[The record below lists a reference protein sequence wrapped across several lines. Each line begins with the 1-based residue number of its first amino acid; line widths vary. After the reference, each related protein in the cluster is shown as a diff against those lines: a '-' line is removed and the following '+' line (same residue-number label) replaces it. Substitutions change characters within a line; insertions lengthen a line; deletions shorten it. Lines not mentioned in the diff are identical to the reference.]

1 MSVVKR
7 FGAIWSDLPFIK
19 KLCAIAIPIAVQ
31 QLLNTTLNFVDTL
44 MIGQL
49 GESTIAAVGLANK
62 VFFVFTI
69 IVFGVVSGT
78 GILAAQYW
86 GKQDVHNIRRAQG
99 IALTIALS
107 VSAVFVVV
115 CVAAP
120 TFVMSIFTNSPA
132 AIKIGA
138 EYLQIVVI
146 SYPLTAIT
154 LVYVAS
160 LRSVNQVK
168 VPVVVSIVAIFTNV
182 ILNYVLIFG
191 HFGFPQMGAAG
202 AALATTIARVVE
214 CGVLLFIVYKY
225 DSPVAGSIREML
237 SFDKAFSKLFFKT
250 AAPVIFNEMT
260 WGIGITMYSLAY
272 GRMGDSAMAAITV
285 TQSIEQLAQVVFMGL
300 ASACAVIL
308 GNELG
313 AGKLKE
319 AKKHALDIH
328 VIQIIFSVL
337 ISIGF
342 YFIRMPI
349 ISLFALNGPVAETAG
364 MCMIVFCIF
373 MPFKNFNLINVVGVL
388 RSGGDSTFALWMDI
402 SGVWLIGVPL
412 AFLGGLVWGLPIYL
426 VYALVLIEE
435 VYKVFIGG
443 FRYLQGKWCRNLVD
457 QPKEKNLETA

>member
-7 FGAIWSDLPFIK
+7 FVQIWQDMSFIK
-19 KLCAIAIPIAVQ
+19 KLCSIAIPIAVQ
-31 QLLNTTLNFVDTL
+31 QLLNTVLNFVDTL

-62 VFFVFTI
+62 VFFVFSI

-86 GKQDVHNIRRAQG
+86 GKEDVHNIRRAQG

-107 VSAVFVVV
+107 VSTVFLVV
-115 CVAAP
+115 CGFAP
-120 TFVMSIFTNSPA
+120 GFVMSIFTNSPA
-132 AIKIGA
+132 AIDIGA
-138 EYLQIVVI
+138 QYLRIVVL

-154 LVYVAS
+154 LVYVSS

-168 VPVVVSIVAIFTNV
+168 VPVVVSIVAILVNV
-182 ILNYVLIFG
+182 VLNYVLIFG
-191 HFGFPQMGAAG
+191 HYGFPKMGVAG
-202 AALATTIARVVE
+202 AALATTIARAVE
-214 CGVLLFIVYKY
+214 CAVMLFIVYKFG
-225 DSPVAGSIREML
+225 SPVAGSIKEMM
-237 SFDKAFSKLFFKT
+237 SFDKPFAKLFFKT
-250 AAPVIFNEMT
+250 ASPVIFNEMT

-272 GRMGDSAMAAITV
+272 GRMGDAAMAAITV

-319 AKKHALDIH
+319 AKKHAFDIH
-328 VIQIIFSVL
+328 VIQLMFSVL
-337 ISIGF
+337 VAVSF
-342 YFIRMPI
+342 YFLRMPI
-349 ISLFALNGPVAETAG
+349 ISLFALSGPVVEYTG
-364 MCMIVFCIF
+364 VCMTVFCLF

-412 AFLGGLVWGLPIYL
+412 AFLGGLVWGLPIYF

-435 VYKVFIGG
+435 VYKVFVGG
-443 FRYLQGKWCRNLVD
+443 FRYGQGKWCRNLVEHI
-457 QPKEKNLETA
+457 K